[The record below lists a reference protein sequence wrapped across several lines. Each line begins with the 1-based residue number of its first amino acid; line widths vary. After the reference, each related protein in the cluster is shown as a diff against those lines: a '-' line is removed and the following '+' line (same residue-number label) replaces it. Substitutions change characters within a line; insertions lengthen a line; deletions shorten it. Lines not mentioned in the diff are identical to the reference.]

1 MIFIAFLNN
10 REMKK
15 PKYESSC
22 FSTKKK
28 KKNKK
33 GKEKKRKR
41 SHTIITHQLSL
52 LTIFDA

>member
-1 MIFIAFLNN
+1 MIFIAFLNT

-28 KKNKK
+28 KKEK
-33 GKEKKRKR
+33 KKRKEKEV
-41 SHTIITHQLSL
+41 IQ
-52 LTIFDA
+52 